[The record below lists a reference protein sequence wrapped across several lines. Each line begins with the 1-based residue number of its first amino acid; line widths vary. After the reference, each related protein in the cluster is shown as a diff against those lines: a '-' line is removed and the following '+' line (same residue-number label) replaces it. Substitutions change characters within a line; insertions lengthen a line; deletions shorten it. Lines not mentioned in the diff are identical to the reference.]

1 VTKHK
6 ILIGLIPPRQQTE
19 KEFTQRET
27 YDQKERDFSGK
38 LLLENKKK
46 SY

>member
-19 KEFTQRET
+19 KEFSQKET
-27 YDQKERDFSGK
+27 CDQKEKDFSGK
-38 LLLENKKK
+38 LYKKN
-46 SY
+46 